1 MNRSISSEFT
11 DKFCVYYREP
21 VGEDCRSAMKRI
33 LTVLLLLLSAIAFA
47 ISYVNTGAAQL
58 SQMQNATT
66 AVGQPFV
73 ISNDPRLADPGKM
86 YSVLLSA
93 ALDTQV
99 NVFRT
104 SVGFTPENRPQV
116 TQYILLTGGTHV
128 FDAFRLKKGRWLTPA
143 DTQSTNQFLSTVGTK
158 DPNEVGVLRDF
169 GGDDLVK
176 IRGLRDAFDSLPVA
190 GQYIVESSN
199 PSSFGRFL
207 DLLAKKATQPNGDL
221 AAPFSATDF
230 KASQGAFQGVVERN
244 YARLLNAV
252 QYLIIFLTTMLLL
265 YNLLHGAKSA
275 GVMKLHG
282 FGTMRVWYEV
292 SGRLLLTVLS
302 ISALL
307 SVFATS
313 FVPDATAGFLVSV
326 LTSLVSASLIML
338 GASLLTCL
346 YIERIKVSD
355 SVKNRKDIRG
365 IFAVNTVIKTICSI
379 LLIVVG
385 AGLWLQYSNVA
396 SEREKLGNWSKTRNY
411 GLFYP
416 TSLGNDVIEAQTGQ
430 PGPTVAEI
438 YQLYPVLNKM
448 GSLFIDSANY
458 EPAALSAPSEPT
470 YIRSLQVNPNYL
482 KAFPLRDASGQ
493 IIDIPETTSD
503 WIVLVPEKYQVRQR
517 EMLAYF
523 QGGRTGSSTQEG
535 AFQAAKVIFDR
546 EVPPSLIHQR
556 VKIVWMANHQ
566 KVFSFSPLVFPS
578 KNNVITDP
586 VIQVMTS
593 ANSLGID
600 RANMMTG
607 GVGSALKVR
616 LVGGDTASTIKMLA
630 PTLKS
635 LRLDDNLR
643 YLVTMDEYV
652 LQQLQSLK
660 EGIRNVTIA
669 AIALGI
675 GMLVL
680 VTQNL
685 AILFYRYSRKVVV
698 RRLFGLRFRRT
709 YREFLLVFATIWGF
723 QLVGALAANRLGS
736 SPFSTPTFSSVA
748 SDQVVLAIVAA
759 IILVELVFSIGVLI
773 FIEKR
778 SLIRVLKGE
787 F

>member
-1 MNRSISSEFT
+1 
-11 DKFCVYYREP
+11 
-21 VGEDCRSAMKRI
+21 MKRI
-33 LTVLLLLLSAIAFA
+33 LTVLLLLLSANAFA
-47 ISYVNTGAAQL
+47 IAYVNTGAAQL
-58 SQMQNATT
+58 SKMQYATT
-66 AVGQPFV
+66 AVGQPFA
-73 ISNDPRLADPGKM
+73 ISNDLRLADPGKM
-86 YSVLLSA
+86 YAALLSA

-104 SVGFTPENRPQV
+104 AVGFTSENRPQI
-116 TQYILLTGGTHV
+116 TQYILLTGGTRV
-128 FDAFRLKKGRWLTPA
+128 FDAFSLKKGRWLTPT
-143 DTQSTNQFLSTVGTK
+143 DTQSTNQFLSTVRSK
-158 DPNEVGVLRDF
+158 DRNEVGDLRDF
-169 GGDDLVK
+169 GGDDLVN
-176 IRGLRDAFDSLPVA
+176 IRGLRAAFDSLPVA

-199 PSSFGRFL
+199 PSSVGRFL
-207 DLLAKKATQPNGDL
+207 DLLAQKATQLNGDL

-230 KASQGAFQGVVERN
+230 KASQEPFQGVVERN

-252 QYLIIFLTTMLLL
+252 QYLIIFLTTMFLV
-265 YNLLHGAKSA
+265 YRLLHGAKIA

-292 SGRLLLTVLS
+292 SGRLLLVVLS

-307 SVFATS
+307 SVFATL
-313 FVPDATAGFLVSV
+313 FVPNATAGFLVSV
-326 LTSLVSASLIML
+326 LTSLVSASLVML

-365 IFAVNTVIKTICSI
+365 IFAVNTAIKTICSV
-379 LLIVVG
+379 LLIIVG

-396 SEREKLGNWSKTRNY
+396 TEREKLGNWSKTRNY

-430 PGPTVAEI
+430 AGPTVAEI
-438 YQLYPVLNKM
+438 YQLYPVLNRM

-470 YIRSLQVNPNYL
+470 YIRSIRVNSNYL
-482 KAFPLRDASGQ
+482 RAFPLRDASGQ

-503 WIVLVPEKYQVRQR
+503 WIVLLPAKYKVRQS

-523 QGGRTGSSTQEG
+523 QRGRTGSSTQQG
-535 AFQAAKVIFDR
+535 AYQAEKAIFDR
-546 EVPPSLIHQR
+546 EAPPSFAHQR
-556 VKIVWMANHQ
+556 VKIVWMANDQ
-566 KVFSFSPLVFPS
+566 QVFSFNPLVSPS

-586 VIQVMTS
+586 VIEVMTS
-593 ANSLGID
+593 SNSLGID

-607 GVGSALKVR
+607 GVDSALKVR
-616 LVGGDTASTIKMLA
+616 LVGGDAASTLKMLA

-635 LRLDDNLR
+635 LRLGDNLR
-643 YLVTMDEYV
+643 HLVTMDEYV
-652 LQQLQSLK
+652 LQQLQSL
-660 EGIRNVTIA
+660 EQGLRNVAIT

-698 RRLFGLRFRRT
+698 RRLFGIGFRRR

-723 QLVGALAANRLGS
+723 QLVGALAANRMGS

-748 SDQVVLAIVAA
+748 SDQVVLAIVAV
-759 IILVELVFSIGVLI
+759 IILVELIFSIGVLI

>member
-1 MNRSISSEFT
+1 
-11 DKFCVYYREP
+11 
-21 VGEDCRSAMKRI
+21 MKRI
-33 LTVLLLLLSAIAFA
+33 LTVLLFLLSAVAFA
-47 ISYVNTGAAQL
+47 ITYVNTGAAQL
-58 SQMQNATT
+58 SKMQYAAT
-66 AVGQPFV
+66 AVGQPFA
-73 ISNDPRLADPGKM
+73 ISNDPRLADPEKT
-86 YSVLLSA
+86 YAALLSA

-104 SVGFTPENRPQV
+104 SVGFTSENRPQV
-116 TQYILLTGGTHV
+116 TQYILLTSGTHV
-128 FDAFRLKKGRWLTPA
+128 FDAFSLEKGRWLTPA
-143 DTQSTNQFLSTVGTK
+143 DTQSTNRFLSTVGSK
-158 DPNEVGVLRDF
+158 DPSEVGILRDF
-169 GGDDLVK
+169 GGDDLVNV
-176 IRGLRDAFDSLPVA
+176 RGLRAAFASLPAA

-207 DLLAKKATQPNGDL
+207 NLLAQKATQREGDS
-221 AAPFSATDF
+221 AKPFSAADF
-230 KASQGAFQGVVERN
+230 KASQGAFQGIVDRN

-252 QYLIIFLTTMLLL
+252 QYLIIFLATMLLV
-265 YNLLHGAKSA
+265 YKLLHGAKTA

-282 FGTMRVWYEV
+282 FDTIRVWYEV
-292 SGRLLLTVLS
+292 SGRLLLIVLS

-307 SVFATS
+307 SVFATL
-313 FVPDATAGFLVSV
+313 FVPNATAGFLVSV
-326 LTSLVSASLIML
+326 LTSLASASLVML

-365 IFAVNTVIKTICSI
+365 IFAVNTAIKTICSI

-396 SEREKLGNWSKTRNY
+396 SERDKLGNWENTRNY

-430 PGPTVAEI
+430 AGPTVAEI
-438 YQLYPVLNKM
+438 YRLYPVLNKM
-448 GSLFIDSANY
+448 GALFIDSANY
-458 EPAALSAPSEPT
+458 EPAALSAPTVPAS
-470 YIRSLQVNPNYL
+470 IRSIQVNPNYL

-503 WIVLVPEKYQVRQR
+503 WIVLVPAKYKARQG
-517 EMLAYF
+517 EILAYF
-523 QGGRTGSSTQEG
+523 QRGRTGNTTQQG
-535 AFQAAKVIFDR
+535 AYQAEKAIFDR
-546 EVPPSLIHQR
+546 EAPPSFVHQR
-556 VKIVWMANHQ
+556 VKIVWMANNQ
-566 KVFSFSPLVFPS
+566 QVFSFNPLVFSS
-578 KNNVITDP
+578 KNNLITDP

-607 GVGSALKVR
+607 SVGSALKVR
-616 LVGGDTASTIKMLA
+616 LVGGDTASTLKMLA

-643 YLVTMDEYV
+643 YLVTMNEYV
-652 LQQLQSLK
+652 LQQLQSLE
-660 EGIRNVTIA
+660 EGLRNVAIA

-698 RRLFGLRFRRT
+698 RRLFGLGFKST

-723 QLVGALAANRLGS
+723 QLVGALAANRMGS
-736 SPFSTPTFSSVA
+736 SPFSTPTFSSIA
-748 SDQVVLAIVAA
+748 SDQVVFAIAA
-759 IILVELVFSIGVLI
+759 TIILIELVFSIGVLI

>member
-1 MNRSISSEFT
+1 
-11 DKFCVYYREP
+11 
-21 VGEDCRSAMKRI
+21 MKRI
-33 LTVLLLLLSAIAFA
+33 LAVLLLLLSAIAFA
-47 ISYVNTGAAQL
+47 IAYVNTDAAQL
-58 SQMQNATT
+58 SKMQYATT
-66 AVGQPFV
+66 AVGQPFA
-73 ISNDPRLADPGKM
+73 ISNDPRLADPEET
-86 YSVLLSA
+86 YAALLSA
-93 ALDTQV
+93 ALGARV

-104 SVGFTPENRPQV
+104 AVGFTSENRPQV
-116 TQYILLTGGTHV
+116 TQYILLTSGTHV
-128 FDAFRLKKGRWLTPA
+128 FKAFNLEKGRWLTPA
-143 DTQSTNQFLSTVGTK
+143 DTQSPNQFLSTVDTK

-169 GGDDLVK
+169 GGDDLVSV
-176 IRGLRDAFDSLPVA
+176 RGLRAAFDSLPVA
-190 GQYIVESSN
+190 GQYVVESSN

-207 DLLAKKATQPNGDL
+207 GLLAQKATQLKGFSGG
-221 AAPFSATDF
+221 PFSAADF
-230 KASQGAFQGVVERN
+230 KASPDAFQGVVERN

-252 QYLIIFLTTMLLL
+252 QYLIIFLTTMFLM
-265 YNLLHGAKSA
+265 YRLLHGSKTA

-282 FGTMRVWYEV
+282 FGIMRVWYEV
-292 SGRLLLTVLS
+292 SGRLILIVLC

-307 SVFATS
+307 SAFATL

-326 LTSLVSASLIML
+326 LTSLVSASLVMF

-365 IFAVNTVIKTICSI
+365 IFALNTAIKTICSI

-396 SEREKLGNWSKTRNY
+396 SERDKLGNWKNTRNY

-430 PGPTVAEI
+430 AGPTVAEI
-438 YQLYPVLNKM
+438 YELYPVLNKM
-448 GSLFIDSANY
+448 GSLFIDSVNY
-458 EPAALSAPSEPT
+458 EPAALSAPREPAS
-470 YIRSLQVNPNYL
+470 IRSIQVNPNYL
-482 KAFPLRDASGQ
+482 KVFPLRNALGQ
-493 IIDIPETTSD
+493 IIDISETTSD
-503 WIVLVPEKYQVRQR
+503 WIVLVPAKYKVRES

-523 QGGRTGSSTQEG
+523 QRRRTGSSTQQG
-535 AFQAAKVIFDR
+535 AYQAEKAIFDR
-546 EVPPSLIHQR
+546 EAPPSFVHQR
-556 VKIVWMANHQ
+556 VKIVWMANNQ
-566 KVFSFSPLVFPS
+566 QVFSFNPLVFPS

-607 GVGSALKVR
+607 SVGSALKVR
-616 LVGGDTASTIKMLA
+616 LVGGDTASTLKMLA
-630 PTLKS
+630 PTLKG

-652 LQQLQSLK
+652 LQQLQSLE
-660 EGIRNVTIA
+660 EGLRNVAIA

-698 RRLFGLRFRRT
+698 RRLFGLGFGRT

-723 QLVGALAANRLGS
+723 QLIGALAANRMGS

-748 SDQVVLAIVAA
+748 SDLVVLAIGAT

>member
-1 MNRSISSEFT
+1 
-11 DKFCVYYREP
+11 
-21 VGEDCRSAMKRI
+21 MKRI
-33 LTVLLLLLSAIAFA
+33 LTVLLLLLSANAFA
-47 ISYVNTGAAQL
+47 MAYVNTDDAQF
-58 SQMQNATT
+58 SKMQYATT
-66 AVGQPFV
+66 TVGQPFA
-73 ISNDPRLADPGKM
+73 ISNDPRLADPEKM

-99 NVFRT
+99 NIFRT
-104 SVGFTPENRPQV
+104 GIGFTSENRPQI
-116 TQYILLTGGTHV
+116 TQYILLTSGTHV
-128 FDAFRLKKGRWLTPA
+128 FDAFNLEKGRWLTPA
-143 DTQSTNQFLSTVGTK
+143 DTQSANLFLSTVGTK

-169 GGDDLVK
+169 GGDDLVNV
-176 IRGLRDAFDSLPVA
+176 RGLRAAFASLPVA
-190 GQYIVESSN
+190 GHYIVESSD
-199 PSSFGRFL
+199 PSSVGRFL
-207 DLLAKKATQPNGDL
+207 DLLAQKATQLEGDS
-221 AAPFSATDF
+221 AMPFSAVDF
-230 KASQGAFQGVVERN
+230 KASQAAFQGVVERN
-244 YARLLNAV
+244 YARLLTAV
-252 QYLIIFLTTMLLL
+252 QYLIIFLTTMFLV
-265 YNLLHGAKSA
+265 YRLLHEAKTA
-275 GVMKLHG
+275 GVMKLYG

-292 SGRLLLTVLS
+292 SGRLILIVLC

-307 SVFATS
+307 SAFATL
-313 FVPDATAGFLVSV
+313 FVSNATAGFLVSV
-326 LTSLVSASLIML
+326 LTSLISASLVML

-365 IFAVNTVIKTICSI
+365 IFALNTAIKTICSI
-379 LLIVVG
+379 LLIVIG
-385 AGLWLQYSNVA
+385 AGLWIQYSNVA
-396 SEREKLGNWSKTRNY
+396 SERDKLGNWKNTRNY

-416 TSLGNDVIEAQTGQ
+416 TSLGNDLIEAQTGQ
-430 PGPTVAEI
+430 AGPTVAEI

-458 EPAALSAPSEPT
+458 EPAALSAPREPAS
-470 YIRSLQVNPNYL
+470 IRSIRVNSNYL

-503 WIVLVPEKYQVRQR
+503 WIVLAPAKYKVRQG
-517 EMLAYF
+517 EMRAYF
-523 QGGRTGSSTQEG
+523 QRGRTGSSTQQG
-535 AFQAAKVIFDR
+535 AYQAEKAIFDR
-546 EVPPSLIHQR
+546 EPPPSFVHQR
-556 VKIVWMANHQ
+556 VKIVWMADNQ
-566 KVFSFSPLVFPS
+566 QVFSFNPLVFPS

-607 GVGSALKVR
+607 SVGSALKVR
-616 LVGGDTASTIKMLA
+616 LVGGDTASTLKMLA

-652 LQQLQSLK
+652 LQQIQFLE
-660 EGIRNVTIA
+660 EGLRNVAVA

-685 AILFYRYSRKVVV
+685 TILFYRYSRKVVV
-698 RRLFGLRFRRT
+698 RRLFGLGLVRT

-723 QLVGALAANRLGS
+723 QLVGALAANRTGS
-736 SPFSTPTFSSVA
+736 SPFSTPTFSNVA
-748 SDQVVLAIVAA
+748 SDQVVLAIVAT